1 MTAPAPFRELLWPAG
16 TLPDVGPREITFV
29 GLSQAGTP
37 FGQVR
42 NVRLPRI
49 TVYLPDPTI
58 ATGTAV
64 VVCPGGGYHVLAI
77 DHEGHDVARWLN
89 AKGIAAVVLEYRLIP
104 TPEDPE
110 EHAATFSA
118 KLSDPAWM
126 RRLAAEHDPLMRADV
141 HQAIRRTRAMAATWG
156 IRSDRIG
163 VMGFSA
169 GGHVAITA
177 TLHHD
182 ADCRPDFAAPIYP
195 VWFEAIDVDA
205 NAPPLFMALANND
218 EFGEL
223 IFATVRR
230 MQAAWM
236 AAGAPVEVHAYAGGG
251 HGFGMMTRNL
261 PCDRWIERW
270 YEWVV
275 SIGMVTPQTR

>member
-16 TLPDVGPREITFV
+16 SIPDVGPREITFV
-29 GLSQAGTP
+29 GLSQTGTP

-104 TPEDPE
+104 TPDDPE

-118 KLSDPAWM
+118 KLSDP
-126 RRLAAEHDPLMRADV
+126 RLDAS
-141 HQAIRRTRAMAATWG
+141 ISSRTRPTH
-156 IRSDRIG
+156 
-163 VMGFSA
+163 A
-169 GGHVAITA
+169 G
-177 TLHHD
+177 
-182 ADCRPDFAAPIYP
+182 
-195 VWFEAIDVDA
+195 
-205 NAPPLFMALANND
+205 
-218 EFGEL
+218 
-223 IFATVRR
+223 
-230 MQAAWM
+230 
-236 AAGAPVEVHAYAGGG
+236 
-251 HGFGMMTRNL
+251 
-261 PCDRWIERW
+261 
-270 YEWVV
+270 
-275 SIGMVTPQTR
+275 

>member
-156 IRSDRIG
+156 SLRDRIG
-163 VMGFSA
+163 VMAHGTLRA
-169 GGHVAITA
+169 ILPGGSDPH
-177 TLHHD
+177 
-182 ADCRPDFAAPIYP
+182 
-195 VWFEAIDVDA
+195 
-205 NAPPLFMALANND
+205 
-218 EFGEL
+218 
-223 IFATVRR
+223 TV
-230 MQAAWM
+230 M
-236 AAGAPVEVHAYAGGG
+236 AAALGTAA
-251 HGFGMMTRNL
+251 
-261 PCDRWIERW
+261 
-270 YEWVV
+270 
-275 SIGMVTPQTR
+275 